1 MQDIMDMA
9 SGLTRWRDDAAGLT
23 SLEQLSVAAHAAVS
37 CDTATERASSKGIL
51 LQRAEVVGCRREL
64 AGVFRALETERAQDA
79 LKRNAPEEDL
89 CPYLVRDGQGRI
101 ASTIENYLNILA
113 TDPQFAPLRYDE
125 MADAPV
131 VVETKLG
138 KVVSSRRWVDADDAA
153 ALQHIESTYGLYDRR
168 KYRDA
173 FLSRLRSVRWHPL
186 KETIEAIEWD
196 GTPRIE
202 RFLYNWMG
210 CEDTP
215 VTREA
220 SRLLFAGGI
229 HRLYEPGCKF
239 DYLVVLIGTQQGEGK
254 STIARWLALEDNW
267 YGEVTLFDGKEAVE
281 QLSGAWICEVSEMLA
296 FTRARDQELVK
307 SFLSRQSDKLRRPYA
322 ERPEDIPRRCIMIGT
337 TNNRNFLRD
346 KTGNRR
352 YLPVEVHMNAP
363 QLYYLEDAC
372 RADIRQCWA
381 EALSLYKEGKL
392 PPVADLHLRE
402 AFRAAQEASME
413 EDWRVGAIEA
423 YVEKASEGH
432 CFCVREVAR
441 SALVLGDEKPRDPT
455 RAESREIS
463 QILDRIPCLERA
475 GRKHLPYFGQQRV
488 WKRKRDVTE

>member
-9 SGLTRWRDDAAGLT
+9 SGLTRWRDDAAGLS

-37 CDTATERASSKGIL
+37 CDTPSERAASKGIL

-79 LKRNAPEEDL
+79 LRRSAPEEDL
-89 CPYLVRDGQGRI
+89 CPYLTRDGQGRI
-101 ASTIENYLNILA
+101 ASTIENYLHILE

-138 KVVSSRRWVDADDAA
+138 RVVSSRRWVDADDAA

-196 GTPRIE
+196 GEPRIE

-254 STIARWLALEDNW
+254 STLVRWLALEDNW

-296 FTRARDQELVK
+296 FTRARDQALVK
-307 SFLSRQSDKLRRPYA
+307 SFLSRQSDKIRRPYA
-322 ERPEDIPRRCIMIGT
+322 ERPEEIPRRCIMIGT

-381 EALSLYKEGKL
+381 EALALYKAGKL
-392 PPVADLHLRE
+392 APMPDNRLRKE
-402 AFRAAQEASME
+402 LRMAQDDAME
-413 EDWRVGAIEA
+413 DDWRVGAIEA
-423 YVEKASEGH
+423 YLAEKPEGAYV
-432 CFCVREVAR
+432 CVRELKR
-441 SALVLGDEKPRDPT
+441 EALYKDADAPFEPNRRESVELGL
-455 RAESREIS
+455 
-463 QILDRIPCLERA
+463 ILDGMEGWERA
-475 GRKHLPYFGQQRV
+475 GRINFQQYGQQRS
-488 WKRKRDVTE
+488 WKKTVTK